1 MNAEVFDNVWDAIAD
16 EPEQA
21 ENMRMRAALM
31 RALRDRIQEQGWTQ
45 SEAAGHL
52 GVSQPRISD
61 LMRGKLSRFSLDG
74 LVGLAAAA
82 GLRISLSV
90 DDAA

>member
-1 MNAEVFDNVWDAIAD
+1 MNAETFETVWDAIAD

-21 ENMRMRAALM
+21 ANMRMRAALVS
-31 RALRDRIQEQGWTQ
+31 ALRERIQEQGWTQ
-45 SEAAGHL
+45 SEAARRL

-74 LVGLAAAA
+74 LVGLSAAA
-82 GLRISLSV
+82 GLRINLSV
-90 DDAA
+90 DHAA